1 MLNLSK
7 LTPTQLQLG
16 LTIASKLGVSMPMLS
31 VVTQALN
38 DKTVFNDDGS
48 LNDEKVQ
55 VYGDQLVNMIGSSK
69 SEQNSQNTHNHA
81 QGIGCP
87 SCGYWISI

>member
-16 LTIASKLGVSMPMLS
+16 LTIASKLGISMPMLS

-55 VYGDQLVNMIGSSK
+55 VYGNQLVDMIGSPKSK
-69 SEQNSQNTHNHA
+69 QNTQHNHNHA